1 MKKKN
6 PMNEQIGGKYY
17 KDMSIQPVEFIHR
30 NGVGFIEG
38 SIIKY
43 VCRYKFKN
51 GKQDLEKA
59 KHFLEMLIKI
69 EYGT

>member
-1 MKKKN
+1 MNKN
-6 PMNEQIGGKYY
+6 PMNEQIGGKHY

-30 NGVGFIEG
+30 NGIGFIEG